1 MVPQQGGGIYAEP
14 GKDLSAAGPQAN
26 FDPPTYE
33 NTVLNGGGGKE
44 EGRSRDE
51 DYMNQDPQGLFHTYS
66 NQDDLMQQVR
76 TERRG
81 GEVGG
86 EGIGS

>member
-1 MVPQQGGGIYAEP
+1 MVPQHSGDIYAEP
-14 GKDLSAAGPQAN
+14 GKDLSAAGPLAN
-26 FDPPTYE
+26 FNPPTYE

-44 EGRSRDE
+44 EGRSHDE

-76 TERRG
+76 TERTEG
-81 GEVGG
+81 GDRW
-86 EGIGS
+86 